1 MAQKPEESARQR
13 AWISGFHSLCPTQ
26 SAMLHDLLFP
36 WRAVHPIV
44 FTKNFAERFRGYL
57 PVVIDVET
65 GGFDNARD
73 AVLEI
78 AAVPIG
84 FDKAGLLRPG
94 VAVSTHVNPFP
105 GANIDPRSLEITGID
120 VDNPLRGA
128 LDEREALE
136 HIFKPV
142 RVAMKNAGC
151 KRAILVG
158 HNAHFDLGFLN
169 AAIRRT
175 GHKRSPFH
183 PFSVFDTVTL
193 AGLCFGQTVLAKAMQ
208 AAGLPWNQ
216 GEAHS
221 ALYDAERTAELF
233 CLAINRLRAYT
244 PADAV
249 APQIANEP
257 DEEDAQAPEVDVSEL
272 AETSFSS

>member
-1 MAQKPEESARQR
+1 MLRAQ
-13 AWISGFHSLCPTQ
+13 SLIK
-26 SAMLHDLLFP
+26 AH
-36 WRAVHPIV
+36 AVHPIV

-57 PVVIDVET
+57 PVVMDFET
-65 GGFDNARD
+65 GGFDSARD
-73 AVLEI
+73 AVLEM

-84 FDKAGLLRPG
+84 FDAQGLIAPQG
-94 VAVSTHVNPFP
+94 ATSVHVNPFP

-128 LDEREALE
+128 QDEREALE
-136 HIFKPV
+136 TIFKPV
-142 RVAMKNAGC
+142 RVAMKNFGC
-151 KRAILVG
+151 KRALLVG

-193 AGLCFGQTVLAKAMQ
+193 AGLCYGQTVLAKGMA
-208 AAGLPWNQ
+208 AAGLAWNQ
-216 GEAHS
+216 ADAHS

-233 CLAINRLRAYT
+233 CLTVNRLRAFT
-244 PADAV
+244 PSDVLAPTSAGLADDDAE
-249 APQIANEP
+249 AFATDATEANNA
-257 DEEDAQAPEVDVSEL
+257 DL
-272 AETSFSS
+272 

>member
-1 MAQKPEESARQR
+1 
-13 AWISGFHSLCPTQ
+13 
-26 SAMLHDLLFP
+26 
-36 WRAVHPIV
+36 VHPIL

-57 PVVIDVET
+57 PVVVDFET
-65 GGFDNARD
+65 GGFDSARD

-78 AAVPIG
+78 AAVPVI
-84 FDKAGLLRPG
+84 FDANGLLAPG
-94 VAVSTHVNPFP
+94 VAVSTHVAPFP
-105 GANIDPRSLEITGID
+105 GANIDPQSLEITGID

-136 HIFKPV
+136 HIFRPI

-158 HNAHFDLGFLN
+158 HNAAFDLGFLN
-169 AAIRRT
+169 AAIGRT

-193 AGLCFGQTVLAKAMQ
+193 AGLCYGQTVLAKAMW

-216 GEAHS
+216 AEAHS

-233 CLAINRLRAYT
+233 CVTVNRLRALT
-244 PADAV
+244 PTDV
-249 APQIANEP
+249 
-257 DEEDAQAPEVDVSEL
+257 QAPSHAGTVPTVSEVDDVDAAME
-272 AETSFSS
+272 